1 MAYVGQ
7 DVFLFRGSI
16 RDNIA
21 LGRPDAS
28 EDDIVAAAKAACAHD
43 FITAFPLGYDAPVGE
58 HGLQLSGGQR
68 QRIAVARALIKNAAI
83 ILLDEATASLD
94 PESERQVQMA
104 IEHLCQGRT
113 TIVIAH
119 RLHTIV
125 HADRIYVIEDGGVV
139 ESGQHDELLRKGGRY
154 ASFYR
159 VQLKDQEPKPAI
171 AASA

>member
-1 MAYVGQ
+1 
-7 DVFLFRGSI
+7 
-16 RDNIA
+16 
-21 LGRPDAS
+21 
-28 EDDIVAAAKAACAHD
+28 
-43 FITAFPLGYDAPVGE
+43 
-58 HGLQLSGGQR
+58 
-68 QRIAVARALIKNAAI
+68 
-83 ILLDEATASLD
+83 
-94 PESERQVQMA
+94 MA